1 MRRKTIAIILA
12 GGSSKR
18 MGKDLP
24 KQFLEVAG
32 KPLIVHALE
41 NFSRNK
47 SINGIIVVSLEKYI
61 DRSIQVIADNKI
73 DKVIDVIPGGATRQE
88 SSYIGIKRCPDD
100 TQFVL
105 IHDSARPFV
114 DNKIIDDVLCAAV
127 KYGAAAPAI
136 EISDTVTFEKD
147 GFVDKIPPRK
157 TLKRIQTPQGFS
169 YETICKAHKQSRE
182 NGIMGATDDC
192 GLVRNMNSPVRIV
205 KGDPVNIKITD
216 QYDIETAKRVTNN
229 PERKGSL

>member
-1 MRRKTIAIILA
+1 MKKKTIAIILA

-18 MGKDLP
+18 MGKNLP

-41 NFSRNK
+41 KFSRKK
-47 SINGIIVVSLEKYI
+47 SINGIIVVSLEKYL
-61 DRSIQVIADNKI
+61 DRSIQIIADNKV

-114 DNKIIDDVLCAAV
+114 DNKIIDDVLRAAV
-127 KYGAAAPAI
+127 KYGAAAPAM
-136 EISDTVTFEKD
+136 EISDTVIFEKD

-169 YETICKAHKQSRE
+169 YETICKAHEQSRE
-182 NGIMGATDDC
+182 NGITNATDDC

-205 KGDPVNIKITD
+205 EGDPANIKITD
-216 QYDIETAKRVTNN
+216 RYDIETAEKATKD
-229 PERKGSL
+229 PEGKGGL